1 MSTTDVAVTAT
12 VYAELRAK
20 QEGTDIGPEE
30 LEAWL
35 LYADKNYDE
44 DSFTPEEWDGILE
57 AHNRDY
63 QGVHESFREFVEE
76 RAGDMWDIDFFL
88 SQYIDWDLLEN
99 DWEDDYVSYSGEFG
113 VHVWHI

>member
-44 DSFTPEEWDGILE
+44 DSFTPEEWDGILAE
-57 AHNRDY
+57 HNRNY
-63 QGVHESFREFVEE
+63 QGVHDSFREFVEAQATE
-76 RAGDMWDIDFFL
+76 MWDIGFDL
-88 SQYIDWDLLEN
+88 SGYIDWDSLES
-99 DWEDDYVSYSGEFG
+99 DWEHDYDFHSGDFG
-113 VHVWHI
+113 VHVWVI